1 MLRLARVTAYC
12 VTSAVTLLS
21 PWVLEA
27 QQQKQSAAPI
37 PSLIIAANKVFISNA
52 GADSI
57 SLAAFRRAGD
67 PDQLY
72 NQFYAAMKSWGR
84 YDPVSAPADADL
96 VFAIRFTAPLS
107 DCGKLATYEPQIELS
122 FLDSRTHFALWT
134 FTEPVQGAYRK
145 STWNKNFSEGMASL
159 MNDLKSLPG
168 QPRST
173 ADSAKN

>member
-1 MLRLARVTAYC
+1 MLRLAR
-12 VTSAVTLLS
+12 
-21 PWVLEA
+21 A

-37 PSLIIAANKVFISNA
+37 PSLIIAANKVFTSNA

-96 VFAIRFTAPLS
+96 VFAIHFTAPLS
-107 DCGKLATYEPQIELS
+107 DCGKLASYEPQIELS

>member
-1 MLRLARVTAYC
+1 MLRLARVIAYC
-12 VTSAVTLLS
+12 ATSAMTLLS

-37 PSLIIAANKVFISNA
+37 PSLIVAANKVFISNA
-52 GADSI
+52 GADSM

-84 YDPVSAPADADL
+84 YDLVSAPAAADL
-96 VFAIRFTAPLS
+96 VFAIRLPRRCRIA
-107 DCGKLATYEPQIELS
+107 GNWLAMNRKWSCPS
-122 FLDSRTHFALWT
+122 CSRTHFALWT

-159 MNDLKSLPG
+159 MNDLKSLSG